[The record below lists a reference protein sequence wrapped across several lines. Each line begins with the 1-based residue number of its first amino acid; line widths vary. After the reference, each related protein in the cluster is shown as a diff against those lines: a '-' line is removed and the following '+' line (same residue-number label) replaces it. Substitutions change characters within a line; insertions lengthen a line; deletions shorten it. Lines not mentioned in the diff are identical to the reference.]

1 MSDVTTCAACGA
13 QYFRAQ
19 TATCIDCGAPLAGP
33 VLEPGGDEVGYE
45 LDDWDEGRR
54 FDLANTLANEGI
66 AYRWEDTELV
76 VAEGVA
82 DQVEAMIE
90 LLEVDITATDDKDDD
105 APDGADLLSA
115 LYVSTDVL
123 QHEPSNQAAVV
134 ELLEAVEAM
143 PDRPPYGI
151 DIDVWKLLLDQA
163 DAVADLL
170 TDQAADEAVAAAAKV
185 LRSSV
190 RPLV

>member
-1 MSDVTTCAACGA
+1 VSDVTTCPACGA

-19 TATCIDCGAPLAGP
+19 TATCTDCGAPLAGP

-54 FDLANTLANEGI
+54 FDLTNALAGEGI
-66 AYRWEDTELV
+66 AHRWEDTELV
-76 VAEGVA
+76 VAEDVA

-90 LLEVDITATDDKDDD
+90 QLEVQPEEEPEGDS
-105 APDGADLLSA
+105 GADLLSS

-151 DIDVWKLLLDQA
+151 DVEVWKVLLDQA

-170 TDQAADEAVAAAAKV
+170 TDQAADEAVAAAAKA